1 MSKKK
6 KNSDKLSIT
15 DSINSLVLAGS
26 DEEVLL
32 ALAPFFDRVSI
43 GVDFMEDDDG
53 LLTHQVLAIVCG
65 DKVIASEMK
74 ELEWPLMKMP
84 IPEAFKGRLH

>member
-6 KNSDKLSIT
+6 KNSEKLSIT
-15 DSINSLVLAGS
+15 DNIATWS

-32 ALAPFFDRVSI
+32 NLAPFFDRVSI

-74 ELEWPLMKMP
+74 ELDWPLMKMP
-84 IPEAFKGRLH
+84 IPEAFKGRLN